1 MVNRKAFAEFS
12 SSLGSLCVADD
23 TVLALARVLKTGK
36 LRAEDRELLKE
47 AEEFFTNV
55 ISGYEWSEHPSIS
68 ENSIQSAA
76 ALTDAINA
84 ITVEM
89 KVGST
94 KQFLCYVKELK
105 DAAHQIYEKGQA
117 SEKKVKDLQRFFT
130 AYGYSQLEK
139 AGEIA
144 NRKGTTEAFAWL
156 SGAA

>member
-1 MVNRKAFAEFS
+1 
-12 SSLGSLCVADD
+12 VADD

-36 LRAEDRELLKE
+36 LRNEDKGLLKE

-55 ISGYEWSEHPSIS
+55 ISGYKWSENPSIS
-68 ENSIQSAA
+68 ENSIQCAA

-84 ITVEM
+84 ITIEM

-94 KQFLCYVKELK
+94 KQFLRYVKELR
-105 DAAHQIYEKGQA
+105 DAAHQIYEKGGA

-139 AGEIA
+139 ADEIA
-144 NRKGTTEAFAWL
+144 NRKGTTEASAWL
-156 SGAA
+156 SRVA